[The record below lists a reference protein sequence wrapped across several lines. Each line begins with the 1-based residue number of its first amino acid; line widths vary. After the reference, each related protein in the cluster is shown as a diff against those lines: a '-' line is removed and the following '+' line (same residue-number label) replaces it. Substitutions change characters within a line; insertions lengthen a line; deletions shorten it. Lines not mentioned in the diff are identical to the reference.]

1 MISHA
6 GFDFARLCLVD
17 GQLFR
22 QLTEETVAVVN
33 LVSNVLPAAVVV
45 AVVIAVVVSRSR
57 SRGKGRGSG

>member
-22 QLTEETVAVVN
+22 QLTEQPVVAMAAVATVAA
-33 LVSNVLPAAVVV
+33 LPL
-45 AVVIAVVVSRSR
+45 
-57 SRGKGRGSG
+57 

>member
-22 QLTEETVAVVN
+22 QLTEQPVVAM
-33 LVSNVLPAAVVV
+33 AAVVATV
-45 AVVIAVVVSRSR
+45 AALPL
-57 SRGKGRGSG
+57 